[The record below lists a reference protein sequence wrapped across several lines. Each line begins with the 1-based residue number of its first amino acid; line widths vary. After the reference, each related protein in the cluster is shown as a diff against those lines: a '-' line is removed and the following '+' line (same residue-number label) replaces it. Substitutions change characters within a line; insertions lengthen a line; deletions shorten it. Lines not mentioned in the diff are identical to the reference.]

1 MRCKHHDD
9 ETDNYED
16 KLAALVQEYPYLTQ
30 FVDEI
35 RSTEPYFEEF
45 GLPVTFHYSLVVV
58 NVSLDHVTVVMQLR
72 VWLLDHLDIVGV
84 LFHAYPL
91 DNLTADVV
99 ADREVHQVD
108 YELLPNV
115 GLVDL
120 EAD

>member
-1 MRCKHHDD
+1 
-9 ETDNYED
+9 
-16 KLAALVQEYPYLTQ
+16 
-30 FVDEI
+30 
-35 RSTEPYFEEF
+35 
-45 GLPVTFHYSLVVV
+45 
-58 NVSLDHVTVVMQLR
+58 MQLR

-84 LFHAYPL
+84 LLHAYPL
-91 DNLTADVV
+91 GNLTADVV